1 MARRRTYSTEAVVE
15 AAKDTFWRLGYD
27 GAAVSDLEAAT
38 GLSRS
43 SLYQAF
49 GSKRRLFADALDAY
63 ISGFIGPLLAPL
75 EAPEADGAC
84 VDRFVRHLAEVFTGD
99 GLAARYGCLWANS
112 IVARGRNDT
121 TDVDVRAAEYWERL
135 HNAYAN
141 GLRHASLLER
151 DGLTPPED
159 RAGILAAATFGGWLT
174 VPIDG
179 RRAVAVCEAMLA
191 ELASWRRSPADAGQS

>member
-63 ISGFIGPLLAPL
+63 IGGFIGPLLAPL
-75 EAPEADGAC
+75 ESQHADGAC

-112 IVARGRNDT
+112 IAARGRRDDS
-121 TDVDVRAAEYWERL
+121 DVDVRAAEYWERL
-135 HNAYAN
+135 QNAYAN
-141 GLRHASLLER
+141 GLRHSALLER
-151 DGLTPPED
+151 AALNAPEE
-159 RAGILAAATFGGWLT
+159 RAGILTAATFGGWLT

-179 RRAVAVCEAMLA
+179 RRAVAVCDAMLA
-191 ELASWRRSPADAGQS
+191 ELASWRRSSADAGPS